1 MKDRSAQIRYQLF
14 NDLNFFLY
22 DNALTYLD
30 PYNVQ
35 QNVKVTNIVNRDTD
49 YPFVLIRSNSV
60 SGSEENQTAYGSD
73 VIVTFEVHTKFK
85 RGQGGDKICNDLT
98 SKILEK
104 VISRTENHLD
114 TTAQGFK
121 TYVIELD
128 ALNYQNNEFDDGNYF
143 RSIID
148 IKFKTMEI

>member
-1 MKDRSAQIRYQLF
+1 MKDRSAQIRFQLF
-14 NDLNFFLY
+14 QDQAFFK
-22 DNALTYLD
+22 NADSLTYLD
-30 PYNVQ
+30 PYNVET
-35 QNVKVTNIVNRDTD
+35 NVKVTNIVNRDTD

-73 VIVTFEVHTKFK
+73 VIITFEVHTKFK
-85 RGQGGDKICNDLT
+85 RGQGGDKLCNDLT

-104 VISRTENHLD
+104 VISRSENHLD

-148 IKFKTMEI
+148 INFKTMEI

>member
-1 MKDRSAQIRYQLF
+1 MKDRSAQIRFQLF
-14 NDLNFFLY
+14 QDQAFFK
-22 DNALTYLD
+22 DADSLTYTD
-30 PYNVQ
+30 PYGTINNVQ
-35 QNVKVTNIVNRDTD
+35 VTNIVNRDTD

-73 VIVTFEVHTKFK
+73 VIITFEVHTKFK
-85 RGQGGDKICNDLT
+85 RVQGGDKLCNDLT

-114 TTAQGFK
+114 TTGQGFK

-148 IKFKTMEI
+148 INFKTMEI